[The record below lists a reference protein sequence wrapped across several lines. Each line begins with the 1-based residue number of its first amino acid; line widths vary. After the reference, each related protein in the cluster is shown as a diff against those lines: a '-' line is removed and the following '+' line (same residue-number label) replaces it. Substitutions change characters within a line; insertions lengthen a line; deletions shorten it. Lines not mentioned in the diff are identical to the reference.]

1 MSSILA
7 KFDFWQIVT
16 LGLLF
21 STVVIF
27 LVVVVAILTLPGR
40 IAIQRKHPDAEAVR
54 TMGLLGFLAV
64 VPWMQAFIWALR
76 PTDKVDIRRL
86 PKEERI
92 ATERE
97 IARLKAQRGN
107 LMPERRAAEP
117 PEDPQPGAAVP
128 PRTEG

>member
-1 MSSILA
+1 MSAILA
-7 KFDFWQIVT
+7 KLDFWQIVT

-27 LVVVVAILTLPGR
+27 LIVVVAILTLPGR
-40 IAIQRKHPDAEAVR
+40 MAIERKHPDAEAVR

-86 PKEERI
+86 PKEEKA

-107 LMPERRAAEP
+107 LMPEKRTPEADEQPQAE
-117 PEDPQPGAAVP
+117 G
-128 PRTEG
+128 

>member
-27 LVVVVAILTLPGR
+27 LVIVVAILTLPGR
-40 IAIQRKHPDAEAVR
+40 MAIARKHPDAEAVR

-64 VPWMQAFIWALR
+64 VPWMQAFIWALK

-86 PKEERI
+86 PKEEQA

-107 LMPERRAAEP
+107 LMPEKRAPEP
-117 PEDPQPGAAVP
+117 APE
-128 PRTEG
+128 PRPEASVSPKSEG